1 MQLDALFK
9 TLTDIRLILAST
21 VLGAILMA
29 YQLSL
34 VIWQIVP
41 LPAEQS
47 SASINRVSS
56 QQNASQGPSVTQKI
70 AQIRAQHLFGQV
82 VRETKVVQPVA
93 VQDAPESNLNY
104 KIRGIYYSEEKS
116 LASVILQKDSN
127 TSNFYRLGDE
137 IDNGIYIDQI
147 NQDHILIS
155 RQGRL
160 EKLLLEKPTADLKRA
175 TFSRRSAAPSSSSA
189 SRVLQSYKRRY
200 ADNPL
205 ALAKRFQAIPVA
217 ENGKN
222 IGYKLKSL
230 RGESL
235 LTKLDLK
242 DDDVFVAINGIGL
255 EKPFQALDA
264 LKSLTTAENVS
275 VTVLRNGSRETLD
288 FNLN

>member
-1 MQLDALFK
+1 LQLDALFK
-9 TLTDIRLILAST
+9 ILTDNRLILASSL
-21 VLGAILMA
+21 LGAILIA

-34 VIWQIVP
+34 LIWQVIP
-41 LPAEQS
+41 LPVEEDGGMITRIS
-47 SASINRVSS
+47 DR
-56 QQNASQGPSVTQKI
+56 QNVNQGPTTGQKI
-70 AQIRAQHLFGQV
+70 AQIRAHHLFGQV
-82 VRETKVVQPVA
+82 VKAPKIVQPVK

-104 KIRGIYYSEEKS
+104 KIRGIYYSEEKA

-127 TSNFYRLGDE
+127 TTNFYRLGEE
-137 IDNGIYIDQI
+137 IDSGIYIDQI

-160 EKLLLEKPTADLKRA
+160 EKLLLEKPTADVRR
-175 TFSRRSAAPSSSSA
+175 TSFSRRAIAPSSSTA

-205 ALAKRFQAIPVA
+205 ALAKRFQAIPVS

-235 LTKLDLK
+235 LKKLDLK
-242 DDDVFVAINGIGL
+242 EDDVFLAINGIGL